1 MDFFLFYYY
10 GDYLMLIMIEFFKE
24 RKKESMGIFCF
35 YVEKVLVCI
44 LYIRYFKVNR
54 MFLLMNMFYC
64 VKVGI

>member
-24 RKKESMGIFCF
+24 GIFCF

>member
-10 GDYLMLIMIEFFKE
+10 GDYLMLIMIELFKE
-24 RKKESMGIFCF
+24 RKYGYIFCF